1 MGCVNWYRKQLFVL
15 YNIFLSFFFLFLFFS
30 FFGFIGFEASFI
42 ERKKYIKID
51 CEANFLYIF
60 FNYPT
65 FLLNEIYISLTLI
78 STAQYSLTF
87 AFIKSSSRTSDKSAW
102 LVYPRNMEQY
112 MWSISL

>member
-15 YNIFLSFFFLFLFFS
+15 YNIFLSFFF
-30 FFGFIGFEASFI
+30 GFIGFEASFM
-42 ERKKYIKID
+42 ERKKNIKID

-87 AFIKSSSRTSDKSAW
+87 TFIKSSSRTSDKSAW